1 MSIYTLIAL
10 AFLLLA
16 IFGCVS
22 IFDSHA
28 SAKQAQAS
36 IESSQT
42 AQLALKGQVLISI
55 ALIAIILI
63 LLIAIFVLLYKFLK
77 KQVATSELSD
87 FPRKELAQKEYSA
100 LSNSDVQQTLPI
112 YQEEKENQKLLT
124 LPTDWGW

>member
-1 MSIYTLIAL
+1 MSIYTIIVL
-10 AFLLLA
+10 AFLLLT

-22 IFDSHA
+22 IFDSYA

-36 IESSQT
+36 IEASQT

-55 ALIAIILI
+55 ALIVIILI

-100 LSNSDVQQTLPI
+100 LSNSDVQQTLLI
-112 YQEEKENQKLLT
+112 YQEGKENQKLLT